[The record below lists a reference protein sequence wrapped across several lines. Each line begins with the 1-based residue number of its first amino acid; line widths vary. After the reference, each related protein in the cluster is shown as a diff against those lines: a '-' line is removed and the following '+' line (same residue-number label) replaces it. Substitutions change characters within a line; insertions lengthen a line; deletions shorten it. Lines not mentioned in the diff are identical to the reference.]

1 MLTISVLY
9 NLFKD
14 SGIRF
19 LLFFFFKNKL
29 VRFGLIDGSSVKS
42 TCDFWRRPGLGS
54 QHQHHGDGPREVN
67 ILFWPPKEVHAC
79 DAIHKNKINIEQ
91 SLTKGFVVIL

>member
-19 LLFFFFKNKL
+19 LFFKKKNKL

-42 TCDFWRRPGLGS
+42 TCDF
-54 QHQHHGDGPREVN
+54 
-67 ILFWPPKEVHAC
+67 
-79 DAIHKNKINIEQ
+79 
-91 SLTKGFVVIL
+91 

>member
-19 LLFFFFKNKL
+19 LLFFLKKNKL

-42 TCDFWRRPGLGS
+42 TCDF
-54 QHQHHGDGPREVN
+54 
-67 ILFWPPKEVHAC
+67 
-79 DAIHKNKINIEQ
+79 
-91 SLTKGFVVIL
+91 